1 MTTDLKLHKCYAT
14 KTKREAVLNMCG
26 GCAEWWN
33 YVLKFDKEEHK
44 PPVFFDPSRLAKS
57 FNVVYHGDDKF
68 IPDVEEGDLIVFP
81 SYLEHCVPAGY
92 YDTHRVTVAVNLKV
106 SYVADQQ

>member
-33 YVLKFDKEEHK
+33 YVLKFDKEGFDLYIEDSSGLCHIQRNPKLFWNMETEEVLLGEPK
-44 PPVFFDPSRLAKS
+44 PEEEDIFVAIDEEF
-57 FNVVYHGDDKF
+57 F
-68 IPDVEEGDLIVFP
+68 IPW
-81 SYLEHCVPAGY
+81 
-92 YDTHRVTVAVNLKV
+92 
-106 SYVADQQ
+106 